1 MNPLVPSSYMT
12 IQVNISLV
20 ANFQMNQ
27 DYESKP
33 LSVTLGLLGSS
44 LQMEQELA
52 RFLGLG
58 SRMSCSFRHIQDV
71 HIVSDSLRR
80 PSRKTLLERLYI
92 TQLQKLLLIA
102 SQVVRKDSVGLSKT
116 RELSKRK

>member
-1 MNPLVPSSYMT
+1 
-12 IQVNISLV
+12 
-20 ANFQMNQ
+20 
-27 DYESKP
+27 
-33 LSVTLGLLGSS
+33 
-44 LQMEQELA
+44 MEHELA

-58 SRMSCSFRHIQDV
+58 SRASLSLTHIQDV

-102 SQVVRKDSVGLSKT
+102 SQVVRKDNVGLSKT
-116 RELSKRK
+116 RELSRRK